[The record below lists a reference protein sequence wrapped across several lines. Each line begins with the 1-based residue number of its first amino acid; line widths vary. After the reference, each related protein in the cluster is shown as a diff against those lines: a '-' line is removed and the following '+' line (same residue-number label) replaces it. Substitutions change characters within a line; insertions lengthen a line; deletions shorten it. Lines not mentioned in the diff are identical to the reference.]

1 MQKESTLSTTP
12 ESSAAGALEWAL
24 PQEPCIAPIE
34 RHQRDAIER
43 LLIATKVFRPDEIK
57 VALEVIDSYF
67 ILPEEDYTALG
78 AFTLGG
84 ELLGYVCY
92 GPTPCTVG
100 TWDLYWIAVSP
111 GAQGTGV
118 GTRLLQEVERRL
130 ALRDARLVIIETS
143 SLPHYAPTRRFYEQR
158 GYGMVAR
165 VPDFYAAGDDRMIFA
180 KRIHSRSGQ
189 GP

>member
-1 MQKESTLSTTP
+1 VQLEEPYVAPVESHHRS
-12 ESSAAGALEWAL
+12 
-24 PQEPCIAPIE
+24 
-34 RHQRDAIER
+34 AIEQ
-43 LLIATKVFRPDEIK
+43 LLIATNVFRPDEIK

-111 GAQGTGV
+111 ATQGTGV
-118 GTRLLQEVERRL
+118 GTMLLQEVERRL

-143 SLPHYAPTRRFYEQR
+143 SLPHYGATRRFYERR
-158 GYGMVAR
+158 GYEVVAR
-165 VPDFYAAGDDRMIFA
+165 VPDFYAPGDDRLIFA
-180 KRIHSRSGQ
+180 KRIHI
-189 GP
+189 

>member
-1 MQKESTLSTTP
+1 MID
-12 ESSAAGALEWAL
+12 AAIVLQA
-24 PQEPCIAPIE
+24 PYIAPIE
-34 RHQRDAIER
+34 QHHRGAIEQ
-43 LLIATKVFRPDEIK
+43 LLIATRVFRTDEIK

-92 GPTPCTVG
+92 GPTPCTIG

-111 GAQGTGV
+111 ASQGTGV

-130 ALRDARLVIIETS
+130 ALKDARLVIIETS
-143 SLPHYAPTRRFYEQR
+143 SLPHYAATRRFYEQR
-158 GYGMVAR
+158 GYEVVAR
-165 VPDFYAAGDDRMIFA
+165 VPEFYAPGDDRLIFA

>member
-1 MQKESTLSTTP
+1 MTID
-12 ESSAAGALEWAL
+12 ALIELEA
-24 PQEPCIAPIE
+24 PYIAPIE
-34 RHQRDAIER
+34 QHHRDAIEQ
-43 LLIATKVFRPDEIK
+43 LLIATRVFRTDEIK

-111 GAQGTGV
+111 ASQGTGV

-130 ALRDARLVIIETS
+130 ALKDARLVIIETS
-143 SLPHYAPTRRFYEQR
+143 SLPHYTATRRFYEQR
-158 GYGMVAR
+158 GYEVVAR
-165 VPDFYAAGDDRMIFA
+165 VPEFYAPGDDRLIFA

>member
-1 MQKESTLSTTP
+1 MLS
-12 ESSAAGALEWAL
+12 
-24 PQEPCIAPIE
+24 
-34 RHQRDAIER
+34 
-43 LLIATKVFRPDEIK
+43 ATGVFRNEEIK

-84 ELLGYVCY
+84 VLLGYVCY

-111 GAQGTGV
+111 DAQSTGV
-118 GTRLLQEVERRL
+118 GTKLLQEVERRF

-143 SLPHYAPTRRFYEQR
+143 SLPHYEATRRFYERR
-158 GYGMVAR
+158 GYEVVAR
-165 VPDFYAAGDDRMIFA
+165 VPDFYAPGDDRLIFA
-180 KRIHSRSGQ
+180 KRIHI
-189 GP
+189 